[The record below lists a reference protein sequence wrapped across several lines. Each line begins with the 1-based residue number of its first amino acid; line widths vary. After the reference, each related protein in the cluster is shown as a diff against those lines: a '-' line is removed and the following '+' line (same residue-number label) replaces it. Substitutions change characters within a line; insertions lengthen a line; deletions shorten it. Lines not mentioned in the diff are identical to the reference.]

1 MRLILS
7 RKGFDSAA
15 GGVPSP
21 ILPDGRMIVLPIPDA
36 HSLTTYGELAQ
47 GGEPLGPLVGDLTR
61 GRLTARDRVHL
72 DPDLLEES
80 LSRPPGWRPLFGQ
93 MGQAQGHLR
102 NQEVGP
108 GDLFLFFGLF
118 RQVARALDGWAFVRE
133 ARPRHVLWGWMQV
146 ERVLPLDGPLP
157 AEMAWASDHPHCQRQ
172 ASNNVLYLARR
183 HLAIDGLA
191 ETLPGAGIFSHDAPA
206 LRLTAPEAANVSDWR
221 LPSWWYP
228 HRGRPPLS
236 YHADLDRWRQ
246 QAEYTELKAVARGQ
260 EFVLDAAAYPEA
272 LPWAAELI
280 RSRAA
285 SQA

>member
-1 MRLILS
+1 MKLILS

-21 ILPDGRMIVLPIPDA
+21 ILPDGRLIVLPIPDD
-36 HSLTTYGELAQ
+36 HSHTTYGELAQ
-47 GGEPLGPLVGDLTR
+47 DGEALAPLVSDLTR

-80 LSRPPGWRPLFGQ
+80 LPRSPGWRPLFGQ

-102 NQEVGP
+102 NQGVGP

-118 RQVARALDGWAFVRE
+118 REVAPGRDGWAFVRD

-157 AEMAWASDHPHCQRQ
+157 AEMAWASGHPHCQRR

-183 HLAIDGLA
+183 QLALDGLA
-191 ETLPGAGIFSHDAPA
+191 DTLPGAGVFSHDASSQ
-206 LRLTAPEAANVSDWR
+206 RLTAPDAVKVSDWR

-228 HRGRPPLS
+228 RRGRPPLS
-236 YHADLDRWRQ
+236 YHADPGRWRRK
-246 QAEYTELKAVARGQ
+246 AEHTELRAVARGQ
-260 EFVLDAAAYPEA
+260 EFVLDVAAYPEA
-272 LPWAAELI
+272 LPWAGELI
-280 RSRAA
+280 RAHAA
-285 SQA
+285 E